1 MKKKAKKTKKNR
13 KVSFYV
19 KKSKKKDKDELK
31 KMAHNINNKKSDEM
45 IKELKE
51 KGITISGKSNNLLKD
66 IYFCVMNDNI
76 NIKKE

>member
-1 MKKKAKKTKKNR
+1 
-13 KVSFYV
+13 
-19 KKSKKKDKDELK
+19 
-31 KMAHNINNKKSDEM
+31 M

-76 NIKKE
+76 NINKE